1 LIERPKTGGLI
12 YSPIPGLGNQLT
24 RHAKG
29 TYSRRRNSRPAR
41 IDLAPPSR
49 PAAKMMRALRQLK
62 ETVAVTA
69 SASGVDA
76 DDKK

>member
-1 LIERPKTGGLI
+1 
-12 YSPIPGLGNQLT
+12 
-24 RHAKG
+24 
-29 TYSRRRNSRPAR
+29 
-41 IDLAPPSR
+41 
-49 PAAKMMRALRQLK
+49 MMRALRQLK